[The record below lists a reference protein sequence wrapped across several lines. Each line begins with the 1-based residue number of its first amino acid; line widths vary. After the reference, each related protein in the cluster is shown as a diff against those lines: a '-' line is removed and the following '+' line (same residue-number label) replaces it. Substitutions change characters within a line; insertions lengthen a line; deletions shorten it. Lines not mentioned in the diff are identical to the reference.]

1 KFPPL
6 ALFTNRDGS
15 YFIVHSGISLVL
27 NCPQASLNGTHT
39 TILGKLCK
47 ASMMFFHSFLYMA
60 SDSGLRCLSC
70 TPFDILPGCISQ
82 MFPPRSPLGISCQTK
97 IPILSQCLY
106 QRAGS
111 TLMCLRIILNPISF
125 VFSTSNFNASSDG
138 AVCRPSGHQP
148 WSNGP

>member
-1 KFPPL
+1 FDSRIFL
-6 ALFTNRDGS
+6 
-15 YFIVHSGISLVL
+15 LVL
-27 NCPQASLNGTHT
+27 LFFFFFSSRRRHT
-39 TILGKLCK
+39 RF
-47 ASMMFFHSFLYMA
+47 SRDWS
-60 SDSGLRCLSC
+60 SDVCSSDL
-70 TPFDILPGCISQ
+70 Q